1 MYHIILEARGT
12 TSLLSLEGF
21 YSPVAVFFN
30 PLVLTT
36 ARIFIFFKWIT
47 AILFSVGELSTPSV
61 AGRGQQS
68 RKKNA
73 EYLQENAK

>member
-1 MYHIILEARGT
+1 MIDVSHYFLEARGT

-21 YSPVAVFFN
+21 FSPVAVFFN

-36 ARIFIFFKWIT
+36 AWIT

-73 EYLQENAK
+73 EYLKENAE